1 MITLDV
7 NIYWRQ
13 LRQALDAE
21 RLTRNDPGLGMRNW
35 LWETYA
41 CQLDLGREASQ
52 TLRFDNDA
60 SVTMFLLRF
69 SQ

>member
-1 MITLDV
+1 MIVLDV

-13 LRQALDAE
+13 LRQALAAE
-21 RLTRNDPGLGMRNW
+21 RLARNNPELGMRDW
-35 LWETYA
+35 LWENYD
-41 CQLDLGREASQ
+41 CQLDLGRETSQ
-52 TLRFDNDA
+52 TLQFDNDA